1 MTTLDLIAWLMFI
14 TAGFSYIN
22 HRFLKFPTS
31 IGVMAIALV
40 FSLML
45 IALAEL
51 KWIPGLEDSARALLE
66 SIDFNQLV
74 LHGILGALLFA
85 ASLHINLEDLAKEK
99 WTITLL
105 ASVGVVLST
114 TLVAGLMYFVLG
126 WLGIGMPFIYC
137 LLFGALISPTDP
149 IAVLGI
155 LKNVGAPKALETKIA
170 GESLFNDG
178 VAVVI
183 FIVLLDIATS
193 HHEPS
198 ALSITLLFLK
208 EAGGGALF
216 GLAAGYGAYLLL
228 RTVDDYKVEVLITLA
243 LVFASYAAADAMHI
257 SAPIAAV
264 VAGLLIGNHGR
275 KLAMSGKTTEHVDMF
290 WELVD
295 EILNGILF
303 VLLGFELLIVTFNL
317 SSFKAGLI
325 AIPVVLLARFIGV
338 SLPIGL
344 MKFKREFSP
353 NAIKVLTW
361 GGLRGGISV
370 ALALSLPASP
380 ERELILMMTYVVV
393 VFSIL
398 VQGLTI
404 GKLVQRGLEN

>member
-1 MTTLDLIAWLMFI
+1 MTTLDLFAWLIFF

-31 IGVMAIALV
+31 IGLMAIALV
-40 FSLML
+40 FSLIL
-45 IALAEL
+45 IEL
-51 KWIPGLEDSARALLE
+51 GELEWIPGLEDTARSLLE
-66 SIDFNQLV
+66 SIDFDRLV

-85 ASLHINLEDLAKEK
+85 GSLHINLGDLAKQK
-99 WTITLL
+99 GIIILL
-105 ASVGVVLST
+105 ASFGVVLST
-114 TLVAGLMYFVLG
+114 IIVGGAMFYVLG
-126 WLGIGMPFIYC
+126 WLGIGIPFIYC

-149 IAVLGI
+149 IAVLSI
-155 LKNVGAPKALETKIA
+155 LKTVGAPKELETIIG

-183 FIVLLDIATS
+183 FIVVLGVATG

-198 ALSITLLFLK
+198 FVSITVLFLK
-208 EAGGGALF
+208 EAVGGALF
-216 GLAAGYGAYLLL
+216 GLATGYAAYRLL
-228 RTVDDYKVEVLITLA
+228 RTVDNYQVEILITLA
-243 LVFASYAAADAMHI
+243 LVFAGYAAAEALHI

-264 VAGLLIGNHGR
+264 ASGLLIGNHGR
-275 KLAMSGKTTEHVDMF
+275 TLAMSEKTTEHVDMF

-303 VLLGFELLIVTFNL
+303 VLLGFELLIVTFDM

-344 MKFKREFSP
+344 LKFKREFTP

-370 ALALSLPASP
+370 ALALSLPPSP

-404 GKLVQRGLEN
+404 GKLVQRGLKN

>member
-31 IGVMAIALV
+31 IGLMAIALV
-40 FSLML
+40 FSMVLL
-45 IALAEL
+45 ALGEL
-51 KWIPGLEDSARALLE
+51 KWIPGLEDSARELLQ
-66 SIDFNQLV
+66 SIDFNRLV

-85 ASLHINLEDLAKEK
+85 GSLHINLEDLMKQK
-99 WTITLL
+99 WIIILL

-114 TLVAGLMYFVLG
+114 TLVSGLMYFVLG
-126 WLGIGMPFIYC
+126 WLGIGIPFIYC

-149 IAVLGI
+149 IAVLAI
-155 LKNVGAPKALETKIA
+155 LKNVGAPKELETKIA

-183 FIVLLDIATS
+183 FVVILGIANGT
-193 HHEPS
+193 HEPTVG
-198 ALSITLLFLK
+198 SIALLFLK
-208 EAGGGALF
+208 EAVGGALF
-216 GLAAGYGAYLLL
+216 GLAAGYGAYRLL
-228 RTVDDYKVEVLITLA
+228 RTVDNYQVEVLITLA
-243 LVFASYAAADAMHI
+243 LVFASYAAAEALHV

-264 VAGLLIGNHGR
+264 AAGLLIGNHGR
-275 KLAMSGKTTEHVDMF
+275 TLAMSEKTIEHVDMF
-290 WELVD
+290 WELID
-295 EILNGILF
+295 EVLNGILF
-303 VLLGFELLIVTFNL
+303 VLLGFELLIITFDL

-325 AIPVVLLARFIGV
+325 AIPVVLLARFVGV
-338 SLPIGL
+338 SLPIWL
-344 MKFKREFSP
+344 RKFKREFSP

-380 ERELILMMTYVVV
+380 EREIILMMTYVVV

-404 GKLVQRGLEN
+404 GKLVQRGLKD

>member
-31 IGVMAIALV
+31 IGLMAISLV
-40 FSLML
+40 FSMILL
-45 IALAEL
+45 ALGEL

-66 SIDFNQLV
+66 SIDFNKLV

-85 ASLHINLEDLAKEK
+85 GSLHINLEDLAKQK
-99 WTITLL
+99 WIITLL

-114 TLVAGLMYFVLG
+114 TIVSGLMYFVLG
-126 WLGIGMPFIYC
+126 WLGIGIPFIYC
-137 LLFGALISPTDP
+137 LIFGALISPTDP
-149 IAVLGI
+149 IAVMAI
-155 LKNVGAPKALETKIA
+155 LKTVGAPKELETKIA

-183 FIVLLDIATS
+183 FIVLLDIAIGT
-193 HHEPS
+193 HEPS
-198 ALSITLLFLK
+198 FVSITVLFLK
-208 EAGGGALF
+208 EAVGGALF
-216 GLAAGYGAYLLL
+216 GLATGYGAYRLL
-228 RTVDDYKVEVLITLA
+228 RTVDNYQVEVLITLA
-243 LVFASYAAADAMHI
+243 LVFASYAAAEALHI

-264 VAGLLIGNHGR
+264 AAGLLIGNHGR
-275 KLAMSGKTTEHVDMF
+275 NLAMSEKTIEHVDMF
-290 WELVD
+290 WELID

-303 VLLGFELLIVTFNL
+303 VLLGFELLIVTFDL

-325 AIPVVLLARFIGV
+325 AIPVVLLARFVGV
-338 SLPIGL
+338 SLPIWL
-344 MKFKREFSP
+344 RKFKREFSP

-404 GKLVQRGLEN
+404 GKLVQRGLKN

>member
-31 IGVMAIALV
+31 IGLMAISLV
-40 FSLML
+40 FSMVLL
-45 IALAEL
+45 GLGEL
-51 KWIPGLEDSARALLE
+51 KWIPGLEDSARSLLE

-85 ASLHINLEDLAKEK
+85 GSLHINLEDLAEQK

-114 TLVAGLMYFVLG
+114 TIVAGLMYFVLG
-126 WLGIGMPFIYC
+126 WLGIGIPFIYC
-137 LLFGALISPTDP
+137 LIFGALISPTDP
-149 IAVLGI
+149 IAVMAI
-155 LKNVGAPKALETKIA
+155 LKTVGAPKALETKIA

-183 FIVLLDIATS
+183 FIVLLDIAIGT
-193 HHEPS
+193 HEPS
-198 ALSITLLFLK
+198 FVSITVLFLK
-208 EAGGGALF
+208 EAVGGALF
-216 GLAAGYGAYLLL
+216 GLATGYGAYRLM
-228 RTVDDYKVEVLITLA
+228 RTVDNYQVEVLITLA
-243 LVFASYAAADAMHI
+243 LVFASYAAAEAMHI

-264 VAGLLIGNHGR
+264 MAGLLIGNHGR
-275 KLAMSGKTTEHVDMF
+275 TMAMSDKTIEHVDLF
-290 WELVD
+290 WELID

-303 VLLGFELLIVTFNL
+303 VLLGFELLIVTFDL
-317 SSFKAGLI
+317 SNFKAGLI

-338 SLPIGL
+338 SLPIWL
-344 MKFKREFSP
+344 RKFKREFSP

-404 GKLVQRGLEN
+404 GKLVERGLKH

>member
-1 MTTLDLIAWLMFI
+1 MTTLDLIAWLMFV

-31 IGVMAIALV
+31 IGLMAISLV
-40 FSLML
+40 FSMVLL
-45 IALAEL
+45 GLGEL
-51 KWIPGLEDSARALLE
+51 KWIPGLEDSARSLLE

-85 ASLHINLEDLAKEK
+85 GSLHINLEDLAEQK
-99 WTITLL
+99 WIITLL

-114 TLVAGLMYFVLG
+114 TIVAGLMFFVLG
-126 WLGIGMPFIYC
+126 WLGIGIPFIYC
-137 LLFGALISPTDP
+137 LIFGALISPTDP
-149 IAVLGI
+149 IAVMAI
-155 LKNVGAPKALETKIA
+155 LKTVGAPKALETKIA

-183 FIVLLDIATS
+183 FIVLLDIAIGT
-193 HHEPS
+193 HEPS
-198 ALSITLLFLK
+198 FVSITVLFLK
-208 EAGGGALF
+208 EAVGGALF
-216 GLAAGYGAYLLL
+216 GLAAGYGAYRLL
-228 RTVDDYKVEVLITLA
+228 RTVDNYQVEVLITLA
-243 LVFASYAAADAMHI
+243 LVFASYAAAEALHI

-264 VAGLLIGNHGR
+264 AAGLLIGNHGR
-275 KLAMSGKTTEHVDMF
+275 TMAMSEKTIEHVDLF
-290 WELVD
+290 WELID

-303 VLLGFELLIVTFNL
+303 VLLGFEILILTFDMSN
-317 SSFKAGLI
+317 FQAGLI

-338 SLPIGL
+338 SLPIWL
-344 MKFKREFSP
+344 RKFKREFSP
-353 NAIKVLTW
+353 DAIKVLTW

-404 GKLVQRGLEN
+404 GKLVQRGLKN

>member
-14 TAGFSYIN
+14 TAGFSYLN

-31 IGVMAIALV
+31 IGLMAISLV
-40 FSLML
+40 FSMILL
-45 IALAEL
+45 ALGEL
-51 KWIPGLEDSARALLE
+51 KWLPGLEDSARALLQ

-85 ASLHINLEDLAKEK
+85 GSLHINLEDLAKQK
-99 WTITLL
+99 WIIILL

-114 TLVAGLMYFVLG
+114 TIVAGLMYFVLG
-126 WLGIGMPFIYC
+126 WLGIGVPFIYC

-149 IAVLGI
+149 IAVMAI
-155 LKNVGAPKALETKIA
+155 LKTAGAPKALETKIA

-183 FIVLLDIATS
+183 FIVLLGIATGQ
-193 HHEPS
+193 HEPS
-198 ALSITLLFLK
+198 FVSITVLFLK
-208 EAGGGALF
+208 EAVGGALF
-216 GLAAGYGAYLLL
+216 GLATGYGAYRLL
-228 RTVDDYKVEVLITLA
+228 RTVDNYQVEVLITIA
-243 LVFASYAAADAMHI
+243 LVFASYAAAEALHV

-264 VAGLLIGNHGR
+264 AAGLLIGNHGR
-275 KLAMSGKTTEHVDMF
+275 TLAMSEKTIEHVDLF

-303 VLLGFELLIVTFNL
+303 VLLGFELLIVTFDL
-317 SSFKAGLI
+317 SNFKAGLI

-338 SLPIGL
+338 SLPIWL
-344 MKFKREFSP
+344 RKFKREFSP

-370 ALALSLPASP
+370 ALALSLPPSP

-404 GKLVQRGLEN
+404 GKLVQRGLKD

>member
-1 MTTLDLIAWLMFI
+1 MTTLDLFAWLIFF

-31 IGVMAIALV
+31 IGLMAIALV
-40 FSLML
+40 FSLIL
-45 IALAEL
+45 IEL
-51 KWIPGLEDSARALLE
+51 GELEWIPGLEDTARSLLE
-66 SIDFNQLV
+66 SIDFDRLV

-85 ASLHINLEDLAKEK
+85 GSLHINLGDLAKQK
-99 WTITLL
+99 GIIILL
-105 ASVGVVLST
+105 ASVGIVLST
-114 TLVAGLMYFVLG
+114 IIVGSAMFYVLG
-126 WLGIGMPFIYC
+126 WLGIGIPFIYC

-149 IAVLGI
+149 IAVLSI
-155 LKNVGAPKALETKIA
+155 LKTVGAPKELETIIG

-183 FIVLLDIATS
+183 FIVVLGVATGD
-193 HHEPS
+193 HEPS
-198 ALSITLLFLK
+198 FVSITVLFLK
-208 EAGGGALF
+208 EAVGGALF
-216 GLAAGYGAYLLL
+216 GLATGYAAYRLL
-228 RTVDDYKVEVLITLA
+228 RTVDNYQVEILITLA
-243 LVFASYAAADAMHI
+243 LVFAGYAAAEALHI

-264 VAGLLIGNHGR
+264 TSGLLIGNRGR
-275 KLAMSGKTTEHVDMF
+275 TLAMSEKTIEHVDMF

-303 VLLGFELLIVTFNL
+303 VLLGFELLIVTFDM

-325 AIPVVLLARFIGV
+325 AIPVVLLARFTGV
-338 SLPIGL
+338 SLPISL
-344 MKFKREFSP
+344 MKFKREFTP

-370 ALALSLPASP
+370 ALALSLPPSP

-404 GKLVQRGLEN
+404 GKLVQRGLKN

>member
-31 IGVMAIALV
+31 IGLMAIALV
-40 FSLML
+40 FSVILVTL
-45 IALAEL
+45 GEL
-51 KWIPGLEDSARALLE
+51 KWIPGLEDSARSILE
-66 SIDFNQLV
+66 SIDFDQLV

-85 ASLHINLEDLAKEK
+85 GSLHINLEDLAKQK
-99 WTITLL
+99 WIISLL
-105 ASVGVVLST
+105 ASFGVVLST
-114 TLVAGLMYFVLG
+114 GIVAGLMYFVLD
-126 WLGIGMPFIYC
+126 WLGVGIPFIYC
-137 LLFGALISPTDP
+137 LLFGSLISPTDP
-149 IAVLGI
+149 IAVLAI
-155 LKNVGAPKALETKIA
+155 LKTVGAPKELETKIA

-178 VAVVI
+178 IAVVI
-183 FIVLLDIATS
+183 FIVILGIANGT
-193 HHEPS
+193 HEPTVG
-198 ALSITLLFLK
+198 SIALLFFK
-208 EAGGGALF
+208 EAVGGALF
-216 GLAAGYGAYLLL
+216 GLATGYGAYRLL
-228 RTVDDYKVEVLITLA
+228 RTVDNYQVEVLITLA
-243 LVFASYAAADAMHI
+243 LVFASYSAAEAMHI

-264 VAGLLIGNHGR
+264 TAGLLIGNKGR
-275 KLAMSGKTTEHVDMF
+275 TLAMSEKTIEHVDLF
-290 WELVD
+290 WELID
-295 EILNGILF
+295 EILNGVLF
-303 VLLGFELLIVTFNL
+303 VLLGFELLIVTFDL

-338 SLPIGL
+338 SLPIWL

-404 GKLVQRGLEN
+404 GKLVQRGLKD

>member
-1 MTTLDLIAWLMFI
+1 MTNLDLIAWLMFI

-31 IGVMAIALV
+31 IGLMAIALV
-40 FSLML
+40 FSLIL
-45 IALAEL
+45 LGLGEL
-51 KWIPGLEDSARALLE
+51 KWIPGLEDSARALLQ
-66 SIDFNQLV
+66 SVDFNRLV

-85 ASLHINLEDLAKEK
+85 GSLHINLEDLAREK
-99 WTITLL
+99 WTIILL

-114 TLVAGLMYFVLG
+114 AIVAGLMYFVLG
-126 WLGIGMPFIYC
+126 WLGIGIPFIYC
-137 LLFGALISPTDP
+137 LLFGSLISPTDP
-149 IAVLGI
+149 IAVIAI
-155 LKNVGAPKALETKIA
+155 LKTVGAPKALETKIA

-183 FIVLLDIATS
+183 FIVLLDIAIGT
-193 HHEPS
+193 HEPS
-198 ALSITLLFLK
+198 AFSIGLLFLK
-208 EAGGGALF
+208 EAVGGALF
-216 GLAAGYGAYLLL
+216 GLAAGYGAYRLL
-228 RTVDDYKVEVLITLA
+228 RTIDNYQVEVLITLA
-243 LVFASYAAADAMHI
+243 LVFSSYAMAEALHI

-264 VAGLLIGNHGR
+264 AAGLLIGNHGR
-275 KLAMSGKTTEHVDMF
+275 SLAMSEKTTEHIDMF

-317 SSFKAGLI
+317 PSFQAGLI
-325 AIPVVLLARFIGV
+325 AIPVVLLARFAGV

-344 MKFKREFSP
+344 MKFRREFSP

-404 GKLVQRGLEN
+404 GKLVQRGLND

>member
-1 MTTLDLIAWLMFI
+1 MTTLDLIAWLMLI

-31 IGVMAIALV
+31 IGLMAISLV
-40 FSLML
+40 FSMILL
-45 IALAEL
+45 ALGEL

-85 ASLHINLEDLAKEK
+85 GSLHINLEDLAKQK
-99 WTITLL
+99 WIITLL

-114 TLVAGLMYFVLG
+114 TIVAGLMFFVLG
-126 WLGIGMPFIYC
+126 WLGIGIPFIYC
-137 LLFGALISPTDP
+137 LIFGALISPTDP
-149 IAVLGI
+149 IAVMAI
-155 LKNVGAPKALETKIA
+155 LKTVGAPKELETKIA

-178 VAVVI
+178 IAVVI
-183 FIVLLDIATS
+183 FIVLLDIAIGT
-193 HHEPS
+193 HEPTFV
-198 ALSITLLFLK
+198 SITVLFLK
-208 EAGGGALF
+208 EAVGGALF
-216 GLAAGYGAYLLL
+216 GLAAGYGAYRLM
-228 RTVDDYKVEVLITLA
+228 RTVDNYQVEVLITLA
-243 LVFASYAAADAMHI
+243 LVFASYAAAEAMHI

-264 VAGLLIGNHGR
+264 AAGLLIGNHGR
-275 KLAMSGKTTEHVDMF
+275 TMAMSEKTIEHVDMF
-290 WELVD
+290 WELID

-303 VLLGFELLIVTFNL
+303 VLLGFEILILTFDMSN
-317 SSFKAGLI
+317 FKAGLI
-325 AIPVVLLARFIGV
+325 AIPVVLLARFTGV

-404 GKLVQRGLEN
+404 GKLVQRGLKH

>member
-1 MTTLDLIAWLMFI
+1 MTTLDLFAWLIFF

-31 IGVMAIALV
+31 IGLMAIALV
-40 FSLML
+40 FSLIL
-45 IALAEL
+45 IEL
-51 KWIPGLEDSARALLE
+51 GELEWIPGLEDTARSLLE
-66 SIDFNQLV
+66 SIDFDRLV

-85 ASLHINLEDLAKEK
+85 GSLHINLEDLAKQK
-99 WTITLL
+99 WIIILL
-105 ASVGVVLST
+105 ASVGIVMST
-114 TLVAGLMYFVLG
+114 VIVGGAMFYVLG
-126 WLGIGMPFIYC
+126 WLGIGIPFIYC

-149 IAVLGI
+149 IAVLSI
-155 LKNVGAPKALETKIA
+155 LKTVGAPKELETIIG

-183 FIVLLDIATS
+183 FIVVLGVATG

-198 ALSITLLFLK
+198 FVSITVLFLK
-208 EAGGGALF
+208 EAVGGALF
-216 GLAAGYGAYLLL
+216 GLGTGYAAYRLL
-228 RTVDDYKVEVLITLA
+228 RTVDNYQVEILITLA
-243 LVFASYAAADAMHI
+243 LVFAGYAAAEALHI

-264 VAGLLIGNHGR
+264 TSGLLIGNRGR
-275 KLAMSGKTTEHVDMF
+275 TLAMSEKTIEHVDMF

-303 VLLGFELLIVTFNL
+303 VLLGFELLIVTFDL

-325 AIPVVLLARFIGV
+325 AIPVVLLARITGV
-338 SLPIGL
+338 SLPIWL
-344 MKFKREFSP
+344 MKFKREFTP

-393 VFSIL
+393 IFSIL

-404 GKLVQRGLEN
+404 GKLVQRGLKD

>member
-1 MTTLDLIAWLMFI
+1 MTTLDLVAWLMFI

-40 FSLML
+40 FSLIL
-45 IALAEL
+45 IALGEM
-51 KWIPGLEDSARALLE
+51 KWVPGIEEYARDLLQ
-66 SIDFNQLV
+66 SVDFNELV

-85 ASLHINLEDLAKEK
+85 GAMHINLEDLAKEK

-114 TLVAGLMYFVLG
+114 TIVSGLMYFVLG
-126 WLGIGMPFIYC
+126 WLGVGIPFIYC

-149 IAVLGI
+149 IAVLAI

-183 FIVLLDIATS
+183 FIVLLDIATGDS
-193 HHEPS
+193 DPT
-198 ALSITLLFLK
+198 AFSITVLFLT
-208 EAGGGALF
+208 EAVGGALF

-228 RTVDDYKVEVLITLA
+228 RTVDNYQVEVLITLA
-243 LVFASYAAADAMHI
+243 LVFASYAAAEALHI

-264 VAGLLIGNHGR
+264 AAGLLIGNHGR
-275 KLAMSGKTTEHVDMF
+275 SLAMSEKTTEHVDMF

-303 VLLGFELLIVTFNL
+303 VLLGFELLIVTFNM

-338 SLPIGL
+338 SLPIWL
-344 MKFKREFSP
+344 RKFKREFSP

-393 VFSIL
+393 IFSIL

-404 GKLVQRGLEN
+404 GKLVQRGLNN

>member
-1 MTTLDLIAWLMFI
+1 MTTLDLIAWLMFV
-14 TAGFSYIN
+14 TAGFSYLN

-31 IGVMAIALV
+31 IGLMAIALV
-40 FSLML
+40 FSMILL
-45 IALAEL
+45 ALGEL
-51 KWIPGLEDSARALLE
+51 KWIPGLEDSARALLV
-66 SIDFNQLV
+66 SIDFDQLV

-85 ASLHINLEDLAKEK
+85 GSLHINLEDLAKQK
-99 WTITLL
+99 WIIILL

-114 TLVAGLMYFVLG
+114 AIVAGLMYFVLG
-126 WLGIGMPFIYC
+126 WLGIATPFIYC

-149 IAVLGI
+149 IAVLAI
-155 LKNVGAPKALETKIA
+155 LKTVGAPKDLETKIA

-183 FIVLLDIATS
+183 FLVILGIANGT
-193 HHEPS
+193 HEPTVG
-198 ALSITLLFLK
+198 SIALLFFK
-208 EAGGGALF
+208 EAVGGALF
-216 GLAAGYGAYLLL
+216 GLAAGYGAYRLL
-228 RTVDDYKVEVLITLA
+228 RTVDNYQVEVLITLA
-243 LVFASYAAADAMHI
+243 LVFASYAAAEALHV

-264 VAGLLIGNHGR
+264 AAGLLIGNHGR
-275 KLAMSGKTTEHVDMF
+275 TLAMSEKTTEHIDMF

-303 VLLGFELLIVTFNL
+303 VLLGFELLIVTFDL
-317 SSFKAGLI
+317 ASFKAGLI
-325 AIPVVLLARFIGV
+325 AILVVLLARFVGV
-338 SLPIGL
+338 SLPIWL

-380 ERELILMMTYVVV
+380 EREMILMMTYVVV

-404 GKLVQRGLEN
+404 GKLVKRGLKD

>member
-31 IGVMAIALV
+31 IGLMAISLV
-40 FSLML
+40 FSMVLL
-45 IALAEL
+45 GLGEL
-51 KWIPGLEDSARALLE
+51 KWIPGLEDSARTLLE

-85 ASLHINLEDLAKEK
+85 GSLHINLEDLAEQK
-99 WTITLL
+99 WIITLL

-114 TLVAGLMYFVLG
+114 TIVAGLMFFVLG
-126 WLGIGMPFIYC
+126 WLGIGIPFMYC
-137 LLFGALISPTDP
+137 LIFGALISPTDP
-149 IAVLGI
+149 IAVMAI
-155 LKNVGAPKALETKIA
+155 LKTVGAPKALETKIA

-183 FIVLLDIATS
+183 FIVLLDIAIGT
-193 HHEPS
+193 HEPS
-198 ALSITLLFLK
+198 FVSITVLFLK
-208 EAGGGALF
+208 EAVGGALF
-216 GLAAGYGAYLLL
+216 GLAAGYGAYRLL
-228 RTVDDYKVEVLITLA
+228 RTVDNYQVEVLITLA
-243 LVFASYAAADAMHI
+243 LVFASYAAAEALHV

-264 VAGLLIGNHGR
+264 AAGLLIGNHGR
-275 KLAMSGKTTEHVDMF
+275 TLAMSEKTIEHVDLF
-290 WELVD
+290 WELID

-303 VLLGFELLIVTFNL
+303 VLLGFEILILTFDMSN
-317 SSFKAGLI
+317 FKAGLI

-338 SLPIGL
+338 SLPIWL
-344 MKFKREFSP
+344 RKFKREFSP
-353 NAIKVLTW
+353 DAIKVLTW

-404 GKLVQRGLEN
+404 GKLVQSGLKN